1 MSQGQNKKLVGRV
14 MTFIRRGPFFFY
26 DITRH
31 FADEEYRD
39 LLVAWGTIRSKEE
52 FERDEDGRYILARK
66 ALKRSRRAA
75 E

>member
-1 MSQGQNKKLVGRV
+1 LSPEENKKVVGRV
-14 MTFIRRGPFFFY
+14 MKFIRQGPFFFY

-31 FADEEYRD
+31 FADVEYRD
-39 LLVAWGTIRSKEE
+39 LLVAWGTVRSREK

-66 ALKRSRRAA
+66 ASKRSRRAA